1 MFAPVELL
9 FSFSVWIAIC
19 VGFVFCL
26 QWFDVVVWR
35 QEGHPACKNRVMG
48 CWCGYLSAARCRL
61 AYGSEMTYIVSSG
74 ALSSTQTNQPTQLMA
89 LQLTVC
95 CFSKI
100 QIGFTFLV
108 PAYPGSPIKWAIK
121 RLYVV
126 FYLVFRPGSRILSRG
141 GANIGTYHSICN
153 RGSYIG
159 KKVIIRGWGGH
170 GPLGPC
176 WIRAWFWWV

>member
-1 MFAPVELL
+1 MLVWLSVCSKVQTCVWLRNDLYCVEWGVKLY
-9 FSFSVWIAIC
+9 S
-19 VGFVFCL
+19 
-26 QWFDVVVWR
+26 
-35 QEGHPACKNRVMG
+35 
-48 CWCGYLSAARCRL
+48 
-61 AYGSEMTYIVSSG
+61 
-74 ALSSTQTNQPTQLMA
+74 NQPTQLMA

-108 PAYPGSPIKWAIK
+108 PAYPVSPIKWAIK

-153 RGSYIG
+153 RGPYIG
-159 KKVIIRGWGGH
+159 KKVIIRGWGGARPPRPMLDP
-170 GPLGPC
+170 GLVLVGLVIPLPSQEIG
-176 WIRAWFWWV
+176 WEKRL